1 LGFGGLGGALKK
13 TFAGVSI
20 WRSAVRPVTE
30 TLSGAACS
38 RGLPMRSRGGK
49 QMQKISTCLWFDG
62 KAEEAMNFYMSI
74 FRNSKVVNVMRCGEA
89 GPGPKGSVLA
99 VTFELEGQE
108 FIGLNGGPHYQFTP
122 AISMF
127 VKCGDQAEV
136 DDYWEKLLAGGGKPM
151 QCGWLTDKYGV
162 SWQIVPTV
170 LGEMLQDKDT
180 VKSQRAMR
188 AMMTMVKLDIA
199 AMRKAFE
206 GR

>member
-1 LGFGGLGGALKK
+1 
-13 TFAGVSI
+13 
-20 WRSAVRPVTE
+20 
-30 TLSGAACS
+30 
-38 RGLPMRSRGGK
+38 
-49 QMQKISTCLWFDG
+49 MQKITPCLWFDG

-74 FRNSKVVNVMRCGEA
+74 FKNGKTVNVMRYGEA

-108 FIGLNGGPHYQFTP
+108 FIALNGGPHYQFTP

-127 VKCGDQAEV
+127 VKCGTQAEV
-136 DDYWEKLLAGGGKPM
+136 DDYWEKLLAGGGKTQ

-170 LGEMLQDKDT
+170 LGDMLQSKDAA
-180 VKSQRAMR
+180 KSQRAMQ
-188 AMMTMVKLDIA
+188 AMMQMVKLDIA
-199 AMRKAFE
+199 ALKKAFE